1 MEKFIV
7 GLADDEDI
15 IHNMIDTFVATLNT
29 DSIKVEHFYFND
41 CYEDLCNP
49 NNLIFASRIKDLAS
63 SYKKGIIGI
72 EQLDNYIKNETIL
85 IKREIS
91 IKLPDAIILAT
102 AKINNLILLTQDEGI
117 LKYNGYK
124 NIQIKKC
131 F

>member
-1 MEKFIV
+1 MNGNNILLDTNAIIYFLSGKFLLDSEYNVYTSIISEIELLCYPKITSEEENV
-7 GLADDEDI
+7 IKDFLKSIDI
-15 IHNMIDTFVATLNT
+15 IN
-29 DSIKVEHFYFND
+29 
-41 CYEDLCNP
+41 
-49 NNLIFASRIKDLAS
+49 
-63 SYKKGIIGI
+63 
-72 EQLDNYIKNETIL
+72 LDNYIKNETIL

-102 AKINNLILLTQDEGI
+102 AKANNLILLTQDEGI

>member
-1 MEKFIV
+1 MNGNNILLDTNAIIYFLSGKFLLDSEYNVYTSIISEIE
-7 GLADDEDI
+7 LLCYPKITSEEENIIKDFLKSIDI
-15 IHNMIDTFVATLNT
+15 IN
-29 DSIKVEHFYFND
+29 
-41 CYEDLCNP
+41 
-49 NNLIFASRIKDLAS
+49 
-63 SYKKGIIGI
+63 
-72 EQLDNYIKNETIL
+72 LDNYIKNETIL

-124 NIQIKKC
+124 NIKIKKC